1 MFEIK
6 KMISQFL
13 MPVPVVTVVFLVG
26 WGLVQF
32 SRYRRTGRA
41 LQGLALLLFVAFAY
55 GVGTER
61 YLYRLERRYPSVE
74 WEDAGF
80 ERLRGAVIVVLGQ
93 GFAENS
99 DLALRYRTGAIFQA
113 RLQEGMRLFRRIPE
127 AQMMVSVAGEE
138 QQAPKEAFLDEVA
151 REHGLAR
158 DRMHLIATARDTTE
172 EARLAL
178 DVRITNT
185 VVIVTSASHLPRAVT
200 IFKKALRG
208 RDRECRVMPADR
220 TAVDGTVS
228 GRVITLIPAPCD
240 YLMAGHSPFRFRIWS
255 LPLPSVDG
263 FDKSQRMLYEWMGNV
278 FEGDGE

>member
-6 KMISQFL
+6 KLISQFL
-13 MPVPVVTVVFLVG
+13 MPVPLVTLLFLAG
-26 WGLVQF
+26 WVLARF
-32 SRYRRTGRA
+32 SQYRRAGRV
-41 LQGLALLLFVAFAY
+41 LQGLALLLFVAFGY

-74 WEDAGF
+74 LEDAGF

-99 DLALRYRTGAIFQA
+99 DLALRYRTGAVFQS

-127 AQMMVSVAGEE
+127 AQMIVSVAGEE
-138 QQAPKEAFLDEVA
+138 KQAPKEAFLDDYA

-158 DRMHLIATARDTTE
+158 DRIHLIATARDTTE

-185 VVIVTSASHLPRAVT
+185 VVIVTSASHIPRAVT

-208 RDRECRVMPADR
+208 RDRECRVMPADV
-220 TAVDGTVS
+220 TAVEGPS
-228 GRVITLIPAPCD
+228 AGRVINLIPAPCD
-240 YLMAGHSPFRFRIWS
+240 YQMAGKPPVRFRIWNI
-255 LPLPSVDG
+255 PLPSVDG
-263 FDKSQRMLYEWMGNV
+263 FDKSQRMVYEWLGNV